1 MRESSI
7 EITLTVQLVLT
18 IDPSEQYPLATISE
32 VLLKQNITSLLVEC
46 LNDLLVTNFCG
57 QKHAPP

>member
-1 MRESSI
+1 MLMRESPI

-32 VLLKQNITSLLVEC
+32 VLVEQNITSLLVESLVEC
-46 LNDLLVTNFCG
+46 LNDLLVMRC
-57 QKHAPP
+57 